1 MHWSEALAR
10 RVIEKKPDKECY
22 VCATGISPS
31 GSIHI
36 GNFRDTATSYFVV
49 KALRKLGKKAILL
62 HSWDNFDRLRKI
74 PVNVT
79 KPGMENYIG
88 CPYVDTPN
96 PFEELDNNAKSYA
109 DYFQRE
115 FSQELTRFGIEPEY
129 RFQAEMYR
137 SGAYTEEIL
146 LALRERGR
154 IFDIIDS
161 FRTQDAQEG
170 ERENYFPV
178 SIYCDKCGR
187 DTTKIIEYDEEKAI
201 ARYTCKCGHTAEFDF
216 HKDHNCKLSWK
227 VDWAMRWRY
236 EGVDFEPGGQ
246 DHASPSGS
254 YQTSKIISKEIFGY
268 EAPVFQGYGFIGLRG
283 AAGKMSG
290 SSGLNLTPKA
300 LLQVYQPEVILWL
313 YSKNDPTH
321 FFDFCFD
328 DGILRQYN
336 EFDRT
341 LQNTRNGKGSDA
353 DKDILYNA
361 EIENRNIYTVPMGWL
376 VQFGS
381 VVNFNPDVLEA
392 VFKKLNTP
400 YAKADFMERLELAK
414 NWLEL
419 CSPESV
425 NRLRNTRNWDYYNQM
440 PESERKEVKILFENL
455 SNNHYELDDL
465 NTMLYAVPA
474 QAAGVDINSL
484 SAKEKKNLQAAFFK
498 NIYQLLIN
506 KDRGPRLYWFLY
518 ALEPERYLALLDF
531 SRPVTD
537 EEKQENK
544 NQSGQNIAR
553 KFGEEEADGQNN
565 NLNNLKD
572 FQVTVKPVKPEI
584 NIDAFRQMDIRV
596 CEILK
601 CQEIRKSHNC
611 YKLTLDDGLDKRVI
625 VSSIKH
631 DYTPE
636 ELIGKKILVLAN
648 LEPARI
654 TGVNSDGMLLAAMDD
669 NQKTAVI
676 FVDSDIP
683 NGAALC

>member
-10 RVIEKKPDKECY
+10 QVIERNPNKERY

-49 KALRKLGKKAILL
+49 KALRKLGKNAVLL

-96 PFEELDNNAKSYA
+96 PFDDIDHNAKSYA

-115 FSQELTRFGIEPEY
+115 FSEELTRFGIEPEY

-146 LALRERGR
+146 LALKERGR
-154 IFDIIDS
+154 IFDILDS
-161 FRTQDAQEG
+161 FRTQDAEEG

-187 DTTKIIEYDEEKAI
+187 DTTKIIEYNETSAI
-201 ARYTCKCGHTAEFDF
+201 ARYACKCGHTAEFDF

-268 EAPVFQGYGFIGLRG
+268 DAPVFQGYGFIGLRG

-290 SSGLNLTPKA
+290 STGLNLTPRA

-313 YSKNDPTH
+313 YAKNDPTH

-336 EFDRT
+336 EFDRM
-341 LQNTRNGKGSDA
+341 LQNARNGKGSEIE
-353 DKDILYNA
+353 KDILYNA
-361 EIENRNIYTVPMGWL
+361 EITGREIHTVPMGWL

-392 VFKKLNTP
+392 VFNKLGTP
-400 YAKADFMERLELAK
+400 YLKADFMERLTLAK

-425 NRLRNTRNWDYYNQM
+425 NRLRSARNWDYYNHIS
-440 PESERKEVKILFENL
+440 ESEQKEIRILFENL
-455 SNNHYELDDL
+455 SKNQYNLDDL

-484 SAKEKKNLQAAFFK
+484 TSKEKKASQSAFFR
-498 NIYQLLIN
+498 NVYQLLIN
-506 KDRGPRLYWFLY
+506 KDRGPRLFWFLY
-518 ALEPERYLALLDF
+518 ALEPEQYLALLDF
-531 SRPVTD
+531 SRPLTD
-537 EEKQENK
+537 EERKETQANQENQTK
-544 NQSGQNIAR
+544 ADRKPGSAERKSGT
-553 KFGEEEADGQNN
+553 E
-565 NLNNLKD
+565 LKE
-572 FQVTVKPVKPEI
+572 FHVTVQPVKDQVDL
-584 NIDAFRQMDIRV
+584 DAFRKLDIRV

-611 YKLTLDDGLDKRVI
+611 YKLTLDDGLNKRVI

-669 NQKTAVI
+669 ERNTQVI
-676 FVDSDIP
+676 FVDSAIP
-683 NGAALC
+683 NGTALC